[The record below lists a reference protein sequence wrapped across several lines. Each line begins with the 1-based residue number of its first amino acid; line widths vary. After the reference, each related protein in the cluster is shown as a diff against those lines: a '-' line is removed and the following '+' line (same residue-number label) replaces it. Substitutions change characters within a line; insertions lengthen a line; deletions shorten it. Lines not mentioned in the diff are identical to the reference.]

1 MDETI
6 KMINYFPVAT
16 PNIDIKIALGAHSVS
31 HTIHL
36 LLTDIIKKIFL
47 LPGLTGVNFQ
57 DFVKL
62 ELH

>member
-36 LLTDIIKKIFL
+36 LLTDIIVIFL